1 MAAST
6 VEMVLPLYKSS
17 LSRLPA
23 RRKYFTAASQYG
35 NAWRSVSAEPSSNH
49 LFAGSGSLTE
59 LAWSGAPG
67 AAHCENDAWRLTPQT
82 SSSTQ
87 SGAVAFNPAALKGKC
102 INSEHAK
109 GMLSEWSTE
118 LPAETVAETMH
129 VFFDEASGTFDCS
142 VAAQHRASMLSTDQH
157 MAKRQKATEIFATI
171 ADRRGV
177 LGMAGDVGFGPE
189 SGLIPL
195 TSEEKMRTT
204 KPGTAACGPLYTAV
218 TERTAERQQSPIQ
231 RAMDEAGVLAQPEI
245 PQSKNTLRMHFLGA
259 DEEDPNA
266 FYFQQTG
273 VTNPNNTGWLKWRL
287 SCFVDRVWKSEAGRP
302 YGPGRDWGGAWGGA
316 DAPFRNSSSL
326 NQPGNAGIVGG
337 YWKKVP
343 RFIMHVV
350 DEAMA
355 ERSEFRL
362 PSPRLPVPARVVLPS
377 AGTMPAFASTRLV
390 PFRQHMVSRTFS
402 GFGSTSSYRV
412 QKKVQIGMPDNGY
425 PGWKNRRPDQAQ
437 SPHSATKPF
446 LDKTPQNPWKADSDS
461 PRATPVASCD
471 DDELQCES
479 TNQMMLWDQPATDR
493 LTNSSA
499 GVRVLTAH
507 APLDS
512 ESALIEARR
521 SLTIELKGSH
531 RNNLP
536 NQYRL
541 RGGPSHQRASMES
554 WRMPHAPAHA
564 FANLTYDRML
574 LNATE
579 NSKRV
584 LPRPFPASLSCGQ
597 AALANNTDAQAF
609 PPQYLRLTTT
619 APHGN
624 VTADAVGRKAE

>member
-1 MAAST
+1 M
-6 VEMVLPLYKSS
+6 PLYKSS

-23 RRKYFTAASQYG
+23 RRKYGTAAAQYG
-35 NAWRSVSAEPSSNH
+35 KAWRSVSAEPSSNH
-49 LFAGSGSLTE
+49 LFAGSGSLSE

-67 AAHCENDAWRLTPQT
+67 AAHREHDAGQLAPRTI
-82 SSSTQ
+82 SRTQ
-87 SGAVAFNPAALKGKC
+87 STVAFNPAALKGKR
-102 INSEHAK
+102 IDSEYAK

-118 LPAETVAETMH
+118 FPAETVAETMH
-129 VFFDEASGTFDCS
+129 VLFDEASGTFDCS
-142 VAAQHRASMLSTDQH
+142 VAAQRRASMLSTDQH

-195 TSEEKMRTT
+195 TSDEKMRTT

-245 PQSKNTLRMHFLGA
+245 PQSKNTLRMDFLGA
-259 DEEDPNA
+259 DEVDPNA

-326 NQPGNAGIVGG
+326 NQPGNARIVGG
-337 YWKKVP
+337 YWQKVP

-362 PSPRLPVPARVVLPS
+362 PSPRLPVPASVVLPT

-390 PFRQHMVSRTFS
+390 PFQQHIVPRTFS

-425 PGWKNRRPDQAQ
+425 PGWKNRGPDQAQ
-437 SPHSATKPF
+437 SPHSATQG
-446 LDKTPQNPWKADSDS
+446 LVLRTADPDS
-461 PRATPVASCD
+461 SRATPVASCD
-471 DDELQCES
+471 DDELQFES
-479 TNQMMLWDQPATDR
+479 TSLMMPWDQPATDR

-499 GVRVLTAH
+499 GVRALTAH
-507 APLDS
+507 TPLDS

-541 RGGPSHQRASMES
+541 RGGPSHQRANLES
-554 WRMPHAPAHA
+554 WRMPHAPAHV
-564 FANLTYDRML
+564 FENLTYDRML

-584 LPRPFPASLSCGQ
+584 LPRPFPASLSSGR
-597 AALANNTDAQAF
+597 AALANNTAAQAF
-609 PPQYLRLTTT
+609 PPQYLRRTTT

-624 VTADAVGRKAE
+624 GL